1 MKRILIVALIACLLL
16 CGCQEAEPAATTTLP
31 SAAPTTD
38 PTAAATTE
46 PTVIPTTEPTEAQ
59 PEFVTVYLL
68 TEVAMFDSG
77 YTTYEY
83 DEDYNI
89 DLSQTYSLEKE
100 LMYTTYYENK
110 DENGMAGCVRNA
122 YVTGDSDSMLL
133 KHFADGKLEE
143 ELYEG
148 SNYSGYQ
155 YAYDQKGDRTEKREY
170 WDGILTSAIYYIYDG
185 ETLVNVY
192 CEDAEGTKIFDCE
205 VVDGRIVEKTCYNGD
220 TTYGYTYEYDENGN
234 VAKSSFLYEGE
245 VSPSETYTYQAV
257 EVEADRACY
266 LLEQQ
271 KYLINI
277 P

>member
-1 MKRILIVALIACLLL
+1 MKRIVLIALALCLIML
-16 CGCQEAEPAATTTLP
+16 CGCQETAPTATTQPAAPSQAATT
-31 SAAPTTD
+31 APTE
-38 PTAAATTE
+38 AATVPTTVPVTE
-46 PTVIPTTEPTEAQ
+46 PTQ
-59 PEFVTVYLL
+59 PEMVTVYLL
-68 TEVAMFDSG
+68 EEVIAFDNG

-83 DEDYNI
+83 DDAYNI
-89 DLSQTYSLEKE
+89 DLTQTYSLEKE
-100 LMYTTYYENK
+100 LIYTTYYENK
-110 DENGMAGCVRNA
+110 DDNGMAGCVRNA
-122 YVTGDSDSMLL
+122 YPSGGSDSILL

-155 YAYDQKGDRTEKREY
+155 YAYDQKGDITEKREY
-170 WDGILTSAIYYIYDG
+170 WDGLLTSTIYYQYEG

-192 CEDAEGTKIFDCE
+192 CEDVAGTRIFDCE

-234 VAKSSFLYEGE
+234 VAKSSFLCEGE
-245 VSPSETYTYQAV
+245 LSPSDSYTYKAV
-257 EVEADRACY
+257 EVEADRAGY

-271 KYLINI
+271 KYLITI